1 MQEPFFQVDPR
12 LLALSEQA
20 IKQAAAVF
28 TDIESITEYNQ
39 QKVLSAFIEA
49 KVSEACFH
57 PTTGYG
63 YGDRGRD
70 TLDALFAQ
78 IMGTEDALVRHSIV
92 SGTHAIAIALFGV
105 LRPGDTLLA
114 ATGAPYDTLHSVIGL
129 GETAGTAKGSGS
141 LREFGVGYREAALDR
156 DGRPNLKAIEQAL
169 REDISIRVVH
179 IQRSRGYSLRPSL
192 SVEDI
197 GRLVETVRSVRSDAI
212 VFVDNCYGEFVEK
225 REPAAVGADL
235 MAGSLIKNPGGGIA
249 DNGGY
254 ICGRSNLV
262 EQCAFR
268 MTTPGLG
275 REVGA
280 SLGHNRSLYMGLFH
294 APHVVGEAL
303 KTAVY
308 SASLFQLLGYEVSPQ
323 VSDRRA
329 DIIQSVR
336 LGTPEALVAFCQGMQ
351 KGAPV
356 DAFVIPEPWE
366 MPGYEHPVIM
376 AAGAF
381 TMGASIELSADAPL
395 REPYAAYM
403 QGGLNFHSG
412 KVGVLLAAQ
421 SMLEKGFFS
430 KQLPE
435 KGNHAKTVAHR

>member
-1 MQEPFFQVDPR
+1 MQQPFFKIDPR
-12 LLALSEQA
+12 LSALSDRA
-20 IKQAAAVF
+20 LRKASAVF
-28 TDIESITEYNQ
+28 ADIEENTEYNQ

-49 KVSEACFH
+49 QVSDTYFN

-70 TLDALFAQ
+70 ALDTLFGR
-78 IMGTEDALVRHSIV
+78 IMGAEDALVRHSIV
-92 SGTHAIAIALFGV
+92 SGTHAITIALFGV

-114 ATGAPYDTLHSVIGL
+114 ATGAPYDTLHQVIGI
-129 GETAGTAKGSGS
+129 GGQPAGGS
-141 LREFGVGYREAALDR
+141 LREFGVGYRETPLDEN
-156 DGRPNLKAIEQAL
+156 GRPDLPAIRQAL
-169 REDISIRVVH
+169 QEDESIRLVH

-192 SVEDI
+192 TVEAI
-197 GRLVETVRSVRSDAI
+197 GEIIETVRAVRPQAV

-225 REPAAVGADL
+225 TEPTAVGADL

-249 DNGGY
+249 ENGGY
-254 ICGRSNLV
+254 ICGRAELV
-262 EQCAFR
+262 EQCAYR

-280 SLGHNRSLYMGLFH
+280 SLGHNRTLYMGLFH

-308 SASLFQLLGYEVSPQ
+308 CAALFSLLGYEVSPLITE
-323 VSDRRA
+323 RRA
-329 DIIQSVR
+329 DIIQTVR
-336 LGTPEALVAFCQGMQ
+336 LGTPEGLIAFCQGMQ

-356 DAFVIPEPWE
+356 DAFVTPEPWD
-366 MPGYEHPVIM
+366 MPGYEHQVIM

-412 KVGVLLAAQ
+412 KIGVLLAAQ
-421 SMLEKGFFS
+421 SMLDQGVLS
-430 KQLPE
+430 L
-435 KGNHAKTVAHR
+435 